1 MKFAGKHPDRGVPY
15 TPIAFLLDPAHG
27 WEMTDYPQWP
37 FGVSQIN
44 RSDRAL
50 RELLGAAYYPGPVR
64 EGEPA
69 SGERQT
75 FVPGI
80 FGNIFDVI
88 VASEALRIPPVRR
101 GVTTIVQSPKESS
114 PPAVDDEMKYRQ
126 PLNAIDSYAAI
137 VIGGRI
143 EGPLT
148 WTQKVT
154 EYVEKGGV
162 LVMNSAQAKPLS
174 HLTGVWITG
183 ATAEA
188 DQAKCLAPGE
198 SKQNL
203 SGQMFRYDR
212 IQTRGAAVL
221 MAAPNGDPLV
231 TVNKIG
237 RGEVILVALP
247 DLLGEDE
254 RITPFAAHLI
264 AHLAADATPIR
275 VEGDVEYL
283 VNRNSRG
290 WVVTI
295 FNDNGVFKP
304 QQGLAQIDRSAV
316 ATAQL
321 SLRGEKLSRA
331 VDWISEKALNVT
343 ASQSISIKIPAGG
356 IAIVELQTSR

>member
-1 MKFAGKHPDRGVPY
+1 
-15 TPIAFLLDPAHG
+15 
-27 WEMTDYPQWP
+27 
-37 FGVSQIN
+37 
-44 RSDRAL
+44 
-50 RELLGAAYYPGPVR
+50 
-64 EGEPA
+64 
-69 SGERQT
+69 
-75 FVPGI
+75 
-80 FGNIFDVI
+80 
-88 VASEALRIPPVRR
+88 
-101 GVTTIVQSPKESS
+101 
-114 PPAVDDEMKYRQ
+114 
-126 PLNAIDSYAAI
+126 
-137 VIGGRI
+137 
-143 EGPLT
+143 
-148 WTQKVT
+148 
-154 EYVEKGGV
+154 
-162 LVMNSAQAKPLS
+162 
-174 HLTGVWITG
+174 
-183 ATAEA
+183 
-188 DQAKCLAPGE
+188 
-198 SKQNL
+198 
-203 SGQMFRYDR
+203 
-212 IQTRGAAVL
+212 